1 MPLFTRILN
10 HSMVLLAL
18 LCLVPLAAS
27 AALDSISDAE
37 DRRNP
42 EAPALR
48 AGLKSDSA
56 RIRARVALAYGR
68 IQQPA
73 SVDPLLQ
80 LARDPVA
87 SVRAAALFNLGQ
99 LAWRSEFTEGRD
111 GEIAQAIADH
121 LTERNLEVRLRSIE
135 AIGKMG
141 FSRTP
146 EWMGPLLEDTSAS
159 IRAKALMALF
169 RYRYIGVKRHPDEP
183 VPLLPDNLIEK
194 MQALT
199 SDGNA
204 AVRRNLVYGFSRYKD
219 RRGFDMAI
227 KLSRDHDRWTRLYAV
242 NALIRMADPLGLP
255 HVMRRLQDHDTRVRW
270 AAVHAVEALGQPL
283 AAGRLRNDADKHVR
297 SAVAEVLG
305 SSKIVK
311 SEEDG
316 IPWLRRMAHDV
327 STEVRAAAVTSLGQ
341 RLASSAEADLLQALS
356 DRESVVRAASIA
368 ASRHLDPSQRA
379 ALLQQARSDEDSTV
393 RSALLAAIALEPDEE
408 SFAFINEQLIA
419 SDSDI
424 RQAAIRAL
432 GSRTEPTA
440 VDACWQAY
448 RANAAAKD
456 TFLRETAASTM
467 GAFPGSASTAHLR
480 AMLNDPVF
488 TVAWVAHEALLR
500 RGITD
505 IQKPVETLTYS
516 PYRDIA
522 VPAHPIIALRTSRG
536 LIRLRLNTNA
546 APVHVANFVGLVESR
561 FFDGKTWQRVVPN
574 FVIQGGSPSALGAE
588 SQDYMLRA
596 EINTRRFKRGSVG
609 MSRSE
614 LFNTGDSQLFITH
627 VLTPHLDGQ
636 YTEFGEVIEGMPVID
651 RIEAGD
657 HILTARLQN

>member
-10 HSMVLLAL
+10 YSMILRAL

-27 AALDSISDAE
+27 AALDPISDAE
-37 DRRNP
+37 DRRNAD
-42 EAPALR
+42 APVLR
-48 AGLKSDSA
+48 TGLKSDSA

-73 SVDPLLQ
+73 SVDPLLH

-87 SVRAAALFNLGQ
+87 SLRAAALYNLGQ
-99 LAWRSEFTEGRD
+99 LAWRSEFTEGRE
-111 GEIAQAIADH
+111 GEIALVVADH
-121 LTERNLEVRLRSIE
+121 LSERNREVRLRSIE
-135 AIGKMG
+135 AIGKIG

-146 EWMGPLLEDTSAS
+146 EWMGPLLDDPSAS
-159 IRAKALMALF
+159 IRAEALMALF
-169 RYRYIGVKRHPDEP
+169 RYRYISVKRHPEAP

-194 MQALT
+194 MQVLT

-204 AVRRNLVYGFSRYKD
+204 AVRRNLVYGFARFKD
-219 RRGFDMAI
+219 RRGFDMALE
-227 KLSRDHDRWTRLYAV
+227 LSRDHDRWTRLYAV

-255 HVMRRLQDHDTRVRW
+255 HVMRRLQDHDARVRW

-297 SAVAEVLG
+297 SAVAEALG
-305 SSKIVK
+305 SSKIAK
-311 SEEDG
+311 SEDDG
-316 IPWLRRMAHDV
+316 IPWLRRMADDA
-327 STEVRAAAVTSLGQ
+327 SAEVRAAAVTSLGQ
-341 RLASSAEADLLQALS
+341 RLASAAEADLLQALS
-356 DRESVVRAASIA
+356 DREPVVRAASIA

-379 ALLQQARSDEDSTV
+379 ALLQQARSDEDATV
-393 RSALLAAIALEPDEE
+393 RSALLAAMALEPGEA
-408 SFAFINEQLIA
+408 SFAFINEQLTA

-448 RANAAAKD
+448 RANAEAKD
-456 TFLRETAASTM
+456 TFLRESAASTM
-467 GAFPGSASTAHLR
+467 GSFPGSASTAHLR
-480 AMLNDPVF
+480 AMLQDPVF
-488 TVAWVAHEALLR
+488 TVAWLAHEALLR

-522 VPAHPIIALRTSRG
+522 VPAHPIVALRTSRG

-546 APVHVANFVGLVESR
+546 APVHVANFVGLVKSH

-596 EINTRRFKRGSVG
+596 EINTRRFNRGSVG

-627 VLTPHLDGQ
+627 VLAPHLDGQ